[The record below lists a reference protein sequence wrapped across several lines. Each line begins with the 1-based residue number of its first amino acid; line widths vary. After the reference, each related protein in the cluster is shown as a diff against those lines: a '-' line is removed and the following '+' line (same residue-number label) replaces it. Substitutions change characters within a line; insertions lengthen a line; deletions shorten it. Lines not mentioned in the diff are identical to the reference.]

1 VTLVKR
7 GRIEGRLAETT
18 PIVTSAV
25 DQRPGLTL
33 DPGEGGCYNWWEWF
47 GDWRWSLHVMSLGLM
62 AFREESRQMLMM
74 QTLERVVSFCTLL
87 GLVFMHLS
95 AKV

>member
-1 VTLVKR
+1 MTLVKR

-33 DPGEGGCYNWWEWF
+33 DPGEGGCYNWWERF
-47 GDWRWSLHVMSLGLM
+47 GDWRMELTCNVLGVDG
-62 AFREESRQMLMM
+62 F
-74 QTLERVVSFCTLL
+74 
-87 GLVFMHLS
+87 
-95 AKV
+95 

>member
-1 VTLVKR
+1 
-7 GRIEGRLAETT
+7 
-18 PIVTSAV
+18 
-25 DQRPGLTL
+25 
-33 DPGEGGCYNWWEWF
+33 
-47 GDWRWSLHVMSLGLM
+47 MSLGLM

-87 GLVFMHLS
+87 GLIFMHLS